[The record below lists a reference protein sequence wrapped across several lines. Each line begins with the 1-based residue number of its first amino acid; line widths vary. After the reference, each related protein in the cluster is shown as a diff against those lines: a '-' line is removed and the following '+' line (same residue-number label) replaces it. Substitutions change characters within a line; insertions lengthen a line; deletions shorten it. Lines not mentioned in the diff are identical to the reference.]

1 MLYPLPLVEC
11 KYIKFLNIEIN
22 VYSLPIQIN
31 GSGIHSIYMYI
42 YGWNIKEIG
51 GGGNIKEIVYIIIPV
66 RMCKKVIYQQPL
78 KSSESENELPKK
90 CKALPPMT
98 T

>member
-1 MLYPLPLVEC
+1 MIMLYPLPLVEC

-42 YGWNIKEIG
+42 YGWNIKEI
-51 GGGNIKEIVYIIIPV
+51 VYIIIPV